1 MRLRRRPELHEAIKD
16 YQDIVFLH
24 EKVGDNLHGK
34 KNVRLEIG
42 TGKGSFLTGLALV
55 GQDSFYVG
63 IESQIEVIYYAARKI
78 REAQLS
84 NVRLLHGN
92 AGNLENWFDQG
103 QVDTVYINFCDPW
116 PKARHVKRRLIARN
130 FLEKYRKII
139 RPGGELKLKTDNK
152 SLFAFALEEFAA
164 CGLMIHEQSV
174 DLHKSTIHNPVWTEY
189 ELKFHKL
196 GMPVCYARV
205 SF

>member
-1 MRLRRRPELHEAIKD
+1 MRLRRRPELHEAIKG
-16 YQDIVFLH
+16 YQDIVFLN
-24 EKVGDNLHGK
+24 EKVEDNLRDRE
-34 KNVRLEIG
+34 NIMLEIG
-42 TGKGSFLTGLALV
+42 TGKGSFIAGLALSEKK
-55 GQDSFYVG
+55 SFYVG
-63 IESQIEVIYYAARKI
+63 IESQVEVIYYAARKI
-78 REAQLS
+78 REAQLG

-92 AGNLENWFDQG
+92 AGNIANWFEPG

-116 PKARHVKRRLIARN
+116 PKARHTKRRLVARN
-130 FLEKYRKII
+130 FLEKYRNII

-164 CGLMIHEQSV
+164 SGLIIHEQSV
-174 DLHKSTIHNPVWTEY
+174 DLHKSDLHNPVWTEY